1 MHRGALEGL
10 AVHSLSICTSPEQFS
25 FRDPFYILVYKKGFI
40 LRRDLEMLPSWTLQ
54 GYYTHWGREGPRLWQ
69 PLLAHKVLLRPHLL
83 AWSQNPQWPRAG
95 LLWGHDIL
103 LSLPW
108 ELWDL
113 GQFCSFCRTKR
124 HHSKSHVAS
133 YYSAGPHVLFCS
145 PSCYLQA

>member
-69 PLLAHKVLLRPHLL
+69 PLLAHKVLLPPPPP
-83 AWSQNPQWPRAG
+83 SPG
-95 LLWGHDIL
+95 LVSESPVAQGGA
-103 LSLPW
+103 P
-108 ELWDL
+108 L
-113 GQFCSFCRTKR
+113 G
-124 HHSKSHVAS
+124 
-133 YYSAGPHVLFCS
+133 P
-145 PSCYLQA
+145 